1 MTRLRAVLIL
11 FAAWFAVAR
20 AAEPLALID
29 AVFEPGFEA
38 VLRAEP
44 LLLSDGGARIVEQ
57 EGVRYFL
64 AVGVTSVGEPTT
76 VERLRQIRVG
86 RSNALRAAAEFMAPT
101 EVKAET
107 TLRET
112 TTIRREDGTSKGE
125 ARKTF
130 DDITRTKVEAILRSL
145 AQVGTWRSPDGM
157 LFFYAVGSKLP

>member
-1 MTRLRAVLIL
+1 MTRLRAALIL

-20 AAEPLALID
+20 AAEPLTLID
-29 AVFEPGFEA
+29 AVFEPGSEA

-57 EGVRYFL
+57 EGARYFL
-64 AVGVTSVGEPTT
+64 AVGVASVGEPTT

-86 RSNALRAAAEFMAPT
+86 RINALRAAAEFNAPT
-101 EVKAET
+101 EVKTET

-125 ARKTF
+125 AREK
-130 DDITRTKVEAILRSL
+130 IEAILR
-145 AQVGTWRSPDGM
+145 APTQVGTWRSPDAM